1 MRHLSLLGLV
11 LSGCVLSNVDL
22 IDKPT
27 DGATSGSGGQ
37 ASGGS
42 SGGAPGHAGT
52 SNNIP
57 AGGMV
62 DGENAGASEG
72 AGAPANGGTN
82 ADGGTSAST
91 SAGSGGTTADGGAT
105 AGGGGATAG
114 GGGATAGGGA
124 TGGGGTTAGSGGTL
138 AGAGAGGAAG
148 AGGGPALVAKNYQI
162 TGSWPARKA
171 AIATKPG
178 LAALTYTKIEVHSR
192 YLASSCTIGDYNNDG
207 KPDVSSGRRWYE
219 GPAFATEHIFRDGHD
234 DLPRAGDAME
244 LDTGISDDYS
254 DFAFDVNNDG
264 WTDII
269 NISNPDAP
277 DAKNPTPQ
285 PAPQTHATAYWYQ
298 NPGPP
303 AAAKWVAHLI
313 HSDVRL
319 ESHTFGDVDGDGK
332 PEISGACKG
341 CVPNQTKGYYYA
353 DWANPAAAWSYR
365 AVTQQYIFPFGGLGW
380 LHGLG
385 FGDVNGDGKTDLL
398 ERGGAWIDVTHST
411 ANTTQCPAA
420 NCGWA
425 KTTFYDGVVGDNRGP
440 AQMYAFDIDG
450 DGDQDVV
457 SADWAHGY
465 GLAWY
470 EQTAPY
476 TFTRRQFMGTASA
489 QDLAT
494 YGPVVFSEPHAMEV
508 ADMDGDGVPDVI
520 TGKMRFANPLGQGDP
535 DPQGAPLLYVFKTK
549 RNTPSAANGGSVTFE
564 PHQIDAAVG
573 VGTQIAVGHLDTDGV
588 LDLCVASKLGLYVF
602 LGQYGGQ

>member
-1 MRHLSLLGLV
+1 MRGFSLLGLV

-22 IDKPT
+22 IDNPKN
-27 DGATSGSGGQ
+27 DATSGSGGQ

-42 SGGAPGHAGT
+42 SGGKITHGGT
-52 SNNIP
+52 ASNT
-57 AGGMV
+57 
-62 DGENAGASEG
+62 AGASDADTGGVLNEGG
-72 AGAPANGGTN
+72 AGSSN
-82 ADGGTSAST
+82 AGSTAEGGTSA
-91 SAGSGGTTADGGAT
+91 GN
-105 AGGGGATAG
+105 
-114 GGGATAGGGA
+114 
-124 TGGGGTTAGSGGTL
+124 GGTTAGT
-138 AGAGAGGAAG
+138 GGAA
-148 AGGGPALVAKNYQI
+148 AGGGGTAAGGGGTAAGGGGTAAGGGGTAGSGGAPALVAKNYQI
-162 TGSWPARKA
+162 TGSWPTRAA
-171 AIATKPG
+171 AIATKAG
-178 LAALTYTKIEVHSR
+178 ALTYTKVEVHTR
-192 YLASSCTIGDYNNDG
+192 YLAASCTIGDYNNDG

-219 GPAFATEHIFRDGHD
+219 GPAFTTEHIYRDGHD
-234 DLPRAGDAME
+234 DLPRAGDAAE
-244 LDTGISDDYS
+244 IDTGISDDYS
-254 DFAFDVNNDG
+254 DYAFDVNNDG
-264 WTDII
+264 WADII

-332 PEISGACKG
+332 PEISGACKS
-341 CVPNQTKGYYYA
+341 CTPTQTKGYYYA
-353 DWANPAAAWSYR
+353 NWADPAAAWSYR
-365 AVTQQYIFPFGGLGW
+365 AVTTQYTFPFGGLGW

-385 FGDVNGDGKTDLL
+385 FGDINGDNKTDLL

-411 ANTTQCPAA
+411 PNTTQCPGV

-425 KTTFYDGVVGDNRGP
+425 KTAFYDGVTTDNRGP
-440 AQMYAFDIDG
+440 AQIYAFDIDG
-450 DGDQDVV
+450 DGDQDVI

-470 EQTAPY
+470 EQTSSY
-476 TFTRRQFMGTASA
+476 TFTRRQFMGTGSA

-494 YGPVVFSEPHAMEV
+494 YGPVAFSEPHAMEV
-508 ADMDGDGVPDVI
+508 ADMDGDGVPDMI
-520 TGKMRFANPLGQGDP
+520 TGKMRFAHPLGQGDP

-549 RNTPSAANGGSVTFE
+549 RNTASAANGGTVTFE

-573 VGTQIAVGHLDTDGV
+573 VGTQIAVGHLNTDGI

-602 LGQYGGQ
+602 LGQ